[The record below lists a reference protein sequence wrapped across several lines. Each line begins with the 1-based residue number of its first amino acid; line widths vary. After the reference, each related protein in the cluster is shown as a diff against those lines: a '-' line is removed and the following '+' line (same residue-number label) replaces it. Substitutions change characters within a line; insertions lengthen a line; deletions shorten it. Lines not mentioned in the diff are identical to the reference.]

1 MYAIGDIL
9 HRTALVLDFLD
20 TNIMELTHARNVT
33 TGIDKVRK
41 KKNHA
46 IGFSADFGESNI
58 ITPATR
64 NANPTGTIAITYIV
78 FNIIAI
84 ILNNLSLVLFII

>member
-9 HRTALVLDFLD
+9 HKNALVLDFLD
-20 TNIMELTHARNVT
+20 TKIMELTHAKNVT

-41 KKNHA
+41 KNNHA
-46 IGFSADFGESNI
+46 IGSSADFGVSNI
-58 ITPATR
+58 IAPATR

-84 ILNNLSLVLFII
+84 ILNNLSLILFII